1 LPSEI
6 EFYPSSMSEQESSPS
21 PAQIV
26 QSMMARDYHSQWLGL
41 QIEKVDYGYCKLNF
55 RVTRDML
62 NGFATIHGGMLFAAS
77 DSAFAF
83 ACNSYGKV
91 TVALD
96 VNISYVRPAREGEEL
111 TVEAKELHRGN
122 KTGFYEVRCFNASG
136 ELVSIFKGTAYQTSK
151 AHEVQ

>member
-1 LPSEI
+1 M
-6 EFYPSSMSEQESSPS
+6 SSQQSSAS
-21 PAQIV
+21 PTQIV
-26 QSMMARDYHSQWLGL
+26 ASMMARDYHSQWLGL
-41 QIEKVDYGYCKLNF
+41 QIEQVDYGYCKLNF
-55 RVTRDML
+55 RVRRDML

-83 ACNSYGKV
+83 ACNSYGNV

-96 VNISYVRPAREGEEL
+96 VNISYVRPAKEGEQL

-122 KTGFYEVRCFNASG
+122 RTGFYEVKCFNESG

-151 AHEVQ
+151 QHEVQ